1 MPKLPDRVMHARL
14 KRNLNTPK
22 DQTANSIDAT
32 GISAMESLKEHN
44 ANKDPLSASHNFQT
58 TTFKNLASTFRTRP
72 STTSKW
78 TTSLNYKLRN
88 SHDTRR
94 DNLMKLFK
102 QYKSE
107 QRPQQSPPIKIGLS
121 NTSHGSP
128 DPPADQIGNTNY
140 FMNRVESLDEP
151 ILEEKHEDHQA
162 VDRQPGQKWSK
173 QP

>member
-1 MPKLPDRVMHARL
+1 MHARL

-107 QRPQQSPPIKIGLS
+107 QRPQQSPPMSIGLS
-121 NTSHGSP
+121 NTGHGSP

-151 ILEEKHEDHQA
+151 ILEENHEA